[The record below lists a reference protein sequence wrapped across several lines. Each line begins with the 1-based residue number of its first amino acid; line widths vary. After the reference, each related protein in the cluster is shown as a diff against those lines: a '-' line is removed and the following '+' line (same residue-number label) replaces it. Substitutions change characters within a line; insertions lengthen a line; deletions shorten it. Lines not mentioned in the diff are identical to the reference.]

1 MGGRPRSSYGSRY
14 SEWEGGMS
22 EAIREKVILEVS
34 QEIQRR
40 IEGGARK
47 FEEILK
53 KAQPDEEGLK
63 KLEEEIK
70 ESIARR
76 YGAV

>member
-1 MGGRPRSSYGSRY
+1 
-14 SEWEGGMS
+14 MS

-76 YGAV
+76 YGGAV